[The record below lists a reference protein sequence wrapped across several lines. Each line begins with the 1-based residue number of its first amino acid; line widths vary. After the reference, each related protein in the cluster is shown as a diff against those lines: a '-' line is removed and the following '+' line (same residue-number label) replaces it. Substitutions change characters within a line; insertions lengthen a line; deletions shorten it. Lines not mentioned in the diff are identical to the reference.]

1 MTKGFFVTGTDTGVG
16 KTVIAGALIKA
27 MQARGLKACGMKPI
41 ETGCQHIGGALH
53 PSDGIFLKQISGMD
67 EELNDITPCRF
78 ATSAA
83 PLTASELEGKD
94 IDIDIIRSKFS
105 LLSEK
110 YQAIVVE
117 GLGGILVPI
126 RKDYFVLDLIKEL
139 QLPLVVVARP
149 SLGTINHT
157 LLTVNYA
164 LKEGLNVA
172 GIIINFNK
180 PPDGTISE
188 QTGPDIIK
196 RLSRVP
202 VIGIFPYLNNLNAGT
217 IEKAASK
224 YLDIGPLFNPSYA

>member
-16 KTVIAGALIKA
+16 KTVITGALIKA

-41 ETGCQHIGGALH
+41 ETGCRHVGEALH
-53 PSDGIFLKQISGMD
+53 PSDGLFLKEIAGMD
-67 EELNDITPCRF
+67 EDLNDITPLRF
-78 ATSAA
+78 ETPAA
-83 PLTASELEGKD
+83 PLTASEIEGRELDIGIIKD
-94 IDIDIIRSKFS
+94 KFN
-105 LLSEK
+105 LLSQK
-110 YQAIVVE
+110 YSFIVVE

-126 RKDYFVLDLIKEL
+126 KKDYSVLDLIKEL
-139 QLPLVVVARP
+139 QLPLLIVSRP

-164 LKEGLNVA
+164 LKEGINVA

-180 PPDGTISE
+180 PSDGTISE
-188 QTGPDIIK
+188 QTSPDIIK
-196 RLSRVP
+196 RLSRAP

-224 YLDIGPLFNPSYA
+224 YLDIGLLFT

>member
-16 KTVIAGALIKA
+16 KTVITGALIKA

-41 ETGCQHIGGALH
+41 ETGCQHIGETLH
-53 PSDGIFLKQISGMD
+53 LSDGIFLKQISGMD
-67 EELNDITPCRF
+67 EDLNDITPLRF
-78 ATSAA
+78 ETPAA
-83 PLTASELEGKD
+83 PLTASEIEGRELDIGIIKD
-94 IDIDIIRSKFS
+94 KFN
-105 LLSEK
+105 LLSQK
-110 YQAIVVE
+110 YSFIVVE

-126 RKDYFVLDLIKEL
+126 KKDYFVLDLVKEL
-139 QLPLVVVARP
+139 QLPLLIVARP

-164 LKEGLNVA
+164 LKEGINVA

-188 QTGPDIIK
+188 QTSPDIIK
-196 RLSRVP
+196 RLSRAP

-224 YLDIGPLFNPSYA
+224 YLDIGLLFT